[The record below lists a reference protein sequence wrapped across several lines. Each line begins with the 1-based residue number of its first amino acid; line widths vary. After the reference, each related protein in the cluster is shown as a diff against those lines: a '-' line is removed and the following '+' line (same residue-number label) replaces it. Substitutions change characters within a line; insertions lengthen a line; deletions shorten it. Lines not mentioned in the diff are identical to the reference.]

1 MDWKMS
7 VFVVLNYLG
16 RLKDNTK
23 FVELVKFSFKVE
35 DDLPPIRPQFF
46 AVKKE

>member
-1 MDWKMS
+1 MF
-7 VFVVLNYLG
+7 VFVDLKYLG

-23 FVELVKFSFKVE
+23 LVELVKFSPKI
-35 DDLPPIRPQFF
+35 DDNLPPILSQFF

>member
-1 MDWKMS
+1 M
-7 VFVVLNYLG
+7 FVLLKYLG

-23 FVELVKFSFKVE
+23 FVELVKFPLKVE
-35 DDLPPIRPQFF
+35 NNLPPILPQFF